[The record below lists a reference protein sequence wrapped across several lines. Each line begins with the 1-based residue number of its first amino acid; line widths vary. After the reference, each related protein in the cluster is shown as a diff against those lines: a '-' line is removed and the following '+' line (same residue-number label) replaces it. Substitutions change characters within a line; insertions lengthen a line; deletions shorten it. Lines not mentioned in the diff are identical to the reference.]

1 MTNALEKAGD
11 IGDIAKAY
19 KVGPKEAAAL
29 VCLTQKIDK
38 SVVEAF
44 AIGPRGQSQFSALA
58 AWRPCLSDS
67 IKDAVRKRGMR
78 TFLTHEAIS
87 NEIFNTAWTSGTA
100 QYEQWNDVLANQDDN
115 ELDTTLVFESSIL
128 SFAATFLLYDVV

>member
-1 MTNALEKAGD
+1 MTKALEKAGD

-38 SVVEAF
+38 SVVEV
-44 AIGPRGQSQFSALA
+44 L
-58 AWRPCLSDS
+58 
-67 IKDAVRKRGMR
+67 KDAVRKRGTR

-87 NEIFNTAWTSGTA
+87 KEIFNTAWTSGTG
-100 QYEQWNDVLANQDDN
+100 QYEQWNDVLANRDDN

-128 SFAATFLLYDVV
+128 SFAGSFFVV